1 VAKALDAT
9 ASEEK
14 MARPTVRETR
24 SWDAALVAIGRPSST
39 RLNDE

>member
-14 MARPTVRETR
+14 MASPTALDTR
-24 SWDAALVAIGRPSST
+24 SCDDALVASGRPT
-39 RLNDE
+39 RMRLSVE